1 MLSNYYRK
9 KLDELLQSCKIN
21 LSTKRVDEN
30 LITNAFRF
38 ALDAHKNDKRASG
51 EPYFSHPFE
60 VALIV
65 AKEIP
70 LDDISVAAALLH
82 DVVEDTKFTIK
93 DLEAEFGFEV
103 AEIVD
108 GATQIE
114 GLTENYELKQIES
127 YKKMLLSMTSDI
139 RIMLIKFADRLH
151 NLRTLEFLPNT
162 RQYRMAQETLEIYAP
177 LAHRFGLSNVKS
189 ELEDLSF
196 KYLDR
201 KSYDEIANKLKEKK
215 REREKFVRKFI
226 EPLKEALEKENYKY
240 EIYGRAKHIY
250 SIFRK
255 LKMRVKSFDEIYDL
269 FAVRIILDTQNKY
282 DCFAVYG
289 ICSQIYIPIPERFK
303 NYISLPKQNGYQSI
317 HTTLMSKEGKLVEV
331 QIRTREMHEIAEKGI
346 AAHWKYKE
354 NVKLNDKKI
363 EEWVRS
369 IRDTFEAANKEDES
383 SSQLIES
390 FKLNLY
396 QDEIYC
402 FTPKGELKILPYGS
416 TPLDFA
422 FEIHTEVGMRCIGAK
437 VNGKIVTLDTPLK
450 SGSQVEIITS
460 KNSKPKM
467 DWEKFVVTHKAK
479 ADIRKYFNTERRELI
494 QKGKEI
500 FDKKIKKN
508 KLHVDEDDFQKV
520 LHKLKFKGTQDFY
533 FELSKDEKKT
543 DEVLKIL
550 LDKSKI
556 QALESIENL
565 TLDNQETNIS
575 GVSTEFDKYVKDA
588 RSSDSGILIG
598 SSTDK
603 KEMAGIKYGFAN
615 CCNPIPGDD
624 VIGFVTQTEGIKIH
638 RKNCK
643 NIVNLFLVDPQRIV
657 EINWGDSSTGEFT
670 GGIKIIGEDKPGV
683 LNEIT
688 KTISKNFKVNIKSLN
703 IFSKGSMFEG
713 TLILAVE
720 NLVQLN
726 AIIDKINSQEG
737 IFIAERFN
745 S

>member
-9 KLDELLQSCKIN
+9 KLDELLQLCRAN
-21 LSTKRVDEN
+21 LSTKKINEN

-38 ALDAHKNDKRASG
+38 ALEAHKNDKRVSG
-51 EPYFSHPFE
+51 EPYFSHPYE

-93 DLEAEFGFEV
+93 DLLAEFGNEV
-103 AEIVD
+103 AEIID

-114 GLTENYELKQIES
+114 GLAENYELKQIES

-201 KSYDEIANKLKEKK
+201 KAYDEIANKIKEKK
-215 REREKFVRKFI
+215 RERERFIKKFI
-226 EPLKEALEKENYKY
+226 EPVKDALVKENYKF

-250 SIFRK
+250 SIYRK
-255 LKMRVKSFDEIYDL
+255 LKTRVKSFDEIYDL
-269 FAVRIILDTQNKY
+269 FAVRIILDTLNKY

-369 IRDTFEAANKEDES
+369 IRDTFEAANKEEEA

-402 FTPKGELKILPYGS
+402 FTPKGELRILPYGS

-460 KNSKPKM
+460 KNSKPKL

-479 ADIRKYFNTERRELI
+479 SDIRKYFNTERRELI
-494 QKGKEI
+494 QKGKEL
-500 FDKKIKKN
+500 FDKKLKKN
-508 KLHVDEDDFQKV
+508 KLHVDEDDFNKV
-520 LHKLKFKGTQDFY
+520 LHKLKFKGSQDFY
-533 FELSKDEKKT
+533 FEIAKDEKNA
-543 DEVLKIL
+543 DDVLKIL

-556 QALESIENL
+556 QALDNIENL
-565 TLDNQETNIS
+565 TLETPDS
-575 GVSTEFDKYVKDA
+575 AETRVLSEFDKYVKDA
-588 RSSDSGILIG
+588 RSSGTGILIG
-598 SSTDK
+598 NSTDE
-603 KEMAGIKYGFAN
+603 KEMQGIKYSFAN
-615 CCNPIPGDD
+615 CCNPIPGDE
-624 VIGFVTQTEGIKIH
+624 VIGFITQTEGIKIH

-643 NIVNLFLVDPQRIV
+643 NIVNLFLVDPHRIV

-720 NLVQLN
+720 NLKQLN

-737 IFIAERFN
+737 IFTAERFN
-745 S
+745 G

>member
-38 ALDAHKNDKRASG
+38 ALEAHKNDKRASG
-51 EPYFSHPFE
+51 EPYFSHPYD

-93 DLEAEFGFEV
+93 DLQAEFGNEV

-114 GLTENYELKQIES
+114 GLTENYEMKQIES

-226 EPLKEALEKENYKY
+226 EPIKDALVKENFKY

-250 SIFRK
+250 SIYRK

-289 ICSQIYIPIPERFK
+289 VCSQIYIPIPERFK

-369 IRDTFEAANKEDES
+369 IRDTFESANKEEET

-437 VNGKIVTLDTPLK
+437 VNGKIVTLDTQLK

-479 ADIRKYFNTERRELI
+479 SDIRKYFNTERRELI
-494 QKGKEI
+494 QKGREI
-500 FDKKIKKN
+500 FDKKVKKN

-520 LHKLKFKGTQDFY
+520 LHKLKYKGSQDFFY
-533 FELSKDEKKT
+533 EISKDEKKT
-543 DEVLKIL
+543 DEVMKIL

-565 TLDNQETNIS
+565 SLETLEINKIETPS
-575 GVSTEFDKYVKDA
+575 EFDKYVKDA
-588 RSSDSGILIG
+588 RSSGTGILIG
-598 SSTDK
+598 STKDE
-603 KEMAGIKYGFAN
+603 KEMQGIKYDFAN

-624 VIGFVTQTEGIKIH
+624 VIGFITHTEGIKIH

-657 EINWGDSSTGEFT
+657 EVNWGDSSTGEFT

-683 LNEIT
+683 LNDIT

-713 TLILAVE
+713 TLILVVE
-720 NLVQLN
+720 NLTQLN
-726 AIIDKINSQEG
+726 AIIDKINAQEG

-745 S
+745 G

>member
-1 MLSNYYRK
+1 
-9 KLDELLQSCKIN
+9 
-21 LSTKRVDEN
+21 
-30 LITNAFRF
+30 
-38 ALDAHKNDKRASG
+38 
-51 EPYFSHPFE
+51 
-60 VALIV
+60 
-65 AKEIP
+65 
-70 LDDISVAAALLH
+70 
-82 DVVEDTKFTIK
+82 
-93 DLEAEFGFEV
+93 
-103 AEIVD
+103 
-108 GATQIE
+108 
-114 GLTENYELKQIES
+114 
-127 YKKMLLSMTSDI
+127 
-139 RIMLIKFADRLH
+139 
-151 NLRTLEFLPNT
+151 
-162 RQYRMAQETLEIYAP
+162 
-177 LAHRFGLSNVKS
+177 
-189 ELEDLSF
+189 LSF

-201 KSYDEIANKLKEKK
+201 KSYDEIANRLKDKK

-226 EPLKEALEKENYKY
+226 EPIKESLVKENYKF
-240 EIYGRAKHIY
+240 EMYGRAKHIY
-250 SIFRK
+250 SIYRK

-269 FAVRIILDTQNKY
+269 FAVRIILDTKNKY

-369 IRDTFEAANKEDES
+369 IRDTFESANKEDES

-460 KNSKPKM
+460 KNSRPKL

-494 QKGKEI
+494 QKGKDV
-500 FDKKIKKN
+500 FDKKLKKN
-508 KLHVDEDDFQKV
+508 KLHADEDDFQKV
-520 LHKLKFKGTQDFY
+520 LHKLKFKGAQDFY
-533 FELSKDEKKT
+533 CELAKDEKT
-543 DEVLKIL
+543 ADEVLKIL

-556 QALESIENL
+556 QALDNVESLSI
-565 TLDNQETNIS
+565 DNQSYNNSE
-575 GVSTEFDKYVKDA
+575 VSTEFDKYVKDA
-588 RSSDSGILIG
+588 RSTGTGILIG
-598 SSTDK
+598 GSTDK
-603 KEMAGIKYGFAN
+603 KEMDGIKYGFAN

-624 VIGFVTQTEGIKIH
+624 VIGFITQTEGIKIH

-703 IFSKGSMFEG
+703 IFSKGTMFEG

-720 NLVQLN
+720 NLAQLN
-726 AIIDKINSQEG
+726 SIIDKINSQEG
-737 IFIAERFN
+737 IFTAERFN
-745 S
+745 G

>member
-9 KLDELLQSCKIN
+9 KLDDLLQSCKIN
-21 LSTKRVDEN
+21 LSTKKVNEN
-30 LITNAFRF
+30 LISNAFRF

-51 EPYFSHPFE
+51 EPYFSHPYE

-82 DVVEDTKFTIK
+82 DVVEDTKFTIP
-93 DLEAEFGFEV
+93 DLQAEFGNEV

-151 NLRTLEFLPNT
+151 NLRTLEFLSNT

-201 KSYDEIANKLKEKK
+201 KSYDEIAYKLKEKK
-215 REREKFVRKFI
+215 REREKFIRKFI
-226 EPLKEALEKENYKY
+226 EPLKESLEKENYRY

-250 SIFRK
+250 SIYRK

-369 IRDTFEAANKEDES
+369 IRDTFESANKEGET

-402 FTPKGELKILPYGS
+402 FTPKGDLRILPYGS

-422 FEIHTEVGMRCIGAK
+422 FEIHTEIGMRCIGAK

-460 KNSKPKM
+460 KNSKPKL

-479 ADIRKYFNTERRELI
+479 SDIRRYFNTERRDLI
-494 QKGKEI
+494 QKGKEL

-520 LHKLKFKGTQDFY
+520 LHKLKFKGEQDFY
-533 FELSKDEKKT
+533 CEIAKDEKNA
-543 DEVLKIL
+543 DEVIKIL

-556 QALESIENL
+556 QALDNIENL
-565 TLDNQETNIS
+565 TLESQTIIDS
-575 GVSTEFDKYVKDA
+575 GTSPEFNKYVKDA
-588 RSSDSGILIG
+588 RSAGTGILIG
-598 SSTDK
+598 GSKNT
-603 KEMAGIKYGFAN
+603 KEMQGIKYGFAN

-624 VIGFVTQTEGIKIH
+624 VIGFITQTEGIKIH

-670 GGIKIIGEDKPGV
+670 GGIKIIGEDRPGV
-683 LNEIT
+683 LNDIT
-688 KTISKNFKVNIKSLN
+688 KTISKNFNVNIKSLN
-703 IFSKGSMFEG
+703 ILTKGSMFEG
-713 TLILAVE
+713 TLILVVE
-720 NLVQLN
+720 NLKQLN
-726 AIIDKINSQEG
+726 SIIDKINSQEG
-737 IFIAERFN
+737 VFTAERFN
-745 S
+745 G

>member
-21 LSTKRVDEN
+21 LSTKKVDEN

-51 EPYFSHPFE
+51 EPYFSHPYE

-93 DLEAEFGFEV
+93 DLQAEFGNEV

-151 NLRTLEFLPNT
+151 NLRTLEFLSNT

-215 REREKFVRKFI
+215 REREKFVKRFI
-226 EPLKEALEKENYKY
+226 EPLKEALVKENYKY

-250 SIFRK
+250 SIYRK

-369 IRDTFEAANKEDES
+369 IRDTFEAANKDDES

-437 VNGKIVTLDTPLK
+437 VNGKIITLDTPLK

-520 LHKLKFKGTQDFY
+520 LHKLHFKGSQDFY
-533 FELSKDEKKT
+533 VETAKDEKKT

-556 QALESIENL
+556 QAIESIENL
-565 TLDNQETNIS
+565 TLDGQELINSAATS
-575 GVSTEFDKYVKDA
+575 EFDKYVKDA
-588 RSSDSGILIG
+588 RSTGTGILIG
-598 SSTDK
+598 DSTDE
-603 KEMAGIKYGFAN
+603 KEMQGIKYGFAN

-624 VIGFVTQTEGIKIH
+624 VIGFITQTEGIKIH

-720 NLVQLN
+720 NLAQLN
-726 AIIDKINSQEG
+726 SIIDKINSQEG

>member
-1 MLSNYYRK
+1 
-9 KLDELLQSCKIN
+9 
-21 LSTKRVDEN
+21 
-30 LITNAFRF
+30 
-38 ALDAHKNDKRASG
+38 
-51 EPYFSHPFE
+51 
-60 VALIV
+60 
-65 AKEIP
+65 
-70 LDDISVAAALLH
+70 
-82 DVVEDTKFTIK
+82 
-93 DLEAEFGFEV
+93 
-103 AEIVD
+103 
-108 GATQIE
+108 
-114 GLTENYELKQIES
+114 
-127 YKKMLLSMTSDI
+127 
-139 RIMLIKFADRLH
+139 
-151 NLRTLEFLPNT
+151 
-162 RQYRMAQETLEIYAP
+162 
-177 LAHRFGLSNVKS
+177 
-189 ELEDLSF
+189 
-196 KYLDR
+196 
-201 KSYDEIANKLKEKK
+201 
-215 REREKFVRKFI
+215 
-226 EPLKEALEKENYKY
+226 
-240 EIYGRAKHIY
+240 
-250 SIFRK
+250 
-255 LKMRVKSFDEIYDL
+255 
-269 FAVRIILDTQNKY
+269 
-282 DCFAVYG
+282 
-289 ICSQIYIPIPERFK
+289 
-303 NYISLPKQNGYQSI
+303 
-317 HTTLMSKEGKLVEV
+317 
-331 QIRTREMHEIAEKGI
+331 MHEIAEKGI

-369 IRDTFEAANKEDES
+369 IRDTFETANKEDES

-437 VNGKIVTLDTPLK
+437 VNGKIVTLDTLLK
-450 SGSQVEIITS
+450 SGSQIEIITS

-479 ADIRKYFNTERRELI
+479 ADIRKYFNTERRDLI
-494 QKGKEI
+494 QKGREI

-520 LHKLKFKGTQDFY
+520 LHKLKFKGSQDFY

-543 DEVLKIL
+543 NEVLKIL

-556 QALESIENL
+556 QALESIDNL
-565 TLDNQETNIS
+565 TLDNQEINNAGNS
-575 GVSTEFDKYVKDA
+575 AEFDKYVKDA
-588 RSSDSGILIG
+588 RSTGTGILIG
-598 SSTDK
+598 SSTDE

-720 NLVQLN
+720 NLTQLN

-745 S
+745 G

>member
-9 KLDELLQSCKIN
+9 KLDELLLICKTN
-21 LSTKRVDEN
+21 LSTKKVNEN

-51 EPYFSHPFE
+51 EPYFSHPYE

-70 LDDISVAAALLH
+70 LDDISVAASLLH

-93 DLEAEFGFEV
+93 DLQAEFGNEV

-201 KSYDEIANKLKEKK
+201 KSYDEIADKIKEKK
-215 REREKFVRKFI
+215 RERERFIRKFI
-226 EPLKEALEKENYKY
+226 EPLKEALLKEKYKF

-250 SIFRK
+250 SIYRK
-255 LKMRVKSFDEIYDL
+255 LQMRVKYFEEIYDL
-269 FAVRIILDTQNKY
+269 QAVRIILDTQNKY

-354 NVKLNDKKI
+354 NLKLNDKKI

-369 IRDTFEAANKEDES
+369 IRETFESTNKDDENT
-383 SSQLIES
+383 SQIIES

-437 VNGKIVTLDTPLK
+437 VNGKIVTLDTQLK
-450 SGSQVEIITS
+450 SGSQIEIITS
-460 KNSKPKM
+460 KNSRPKL

-479 ADIRKYFNTERRELI
+479 SDIRKYFNTERRELI

-500 FDKKIKKN
+500 FDKKIKKH

-520 LHKLKFKGTQDFY
+520 LHKLKFKSQQDFF
-533 FELSKDEKKT
+533 FETARDEKKT
-543 DEVLKIL
+543 EEVLKIL

-556 QALESIENL
+556 QALDNIESL
-565 TLDNQETNIS
+565 TLDNQESFTADS
-575 GVSTEFDKYVKDA
+575 SQDFDKYVKDA
-588 RSSDSGILIG
+588 RSTGTGILIG
-598 SSTDK
+598 GSTDE
-603 KEMAGIKYGFAN
+603 KEMQGIKYGFAS
-615 CCNPIPGDD
+615 CCNPIPGDE
-624 VIGFVTQTEGIKIH
+624 VIGFITQTEGIKIH

-657 EINWGDSSTGEFT
+657 EINWGESSTGDFT

-688 KTISKNFKVNIKSLN
+688 KTISKFYNVNIKSLN
-703 IFSKGSMFEG
+703 IYSKGSMFEG

-720 NLVQLN
+720 NLKQLN

-737 IFIAERFN
+737 IFSAERFN
-745 S
+745 G